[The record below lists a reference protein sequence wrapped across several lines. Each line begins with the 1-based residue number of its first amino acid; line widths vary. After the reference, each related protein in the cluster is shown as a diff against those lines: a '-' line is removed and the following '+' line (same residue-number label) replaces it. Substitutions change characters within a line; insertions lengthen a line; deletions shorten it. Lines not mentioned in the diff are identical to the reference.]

1 MDKDWKIAELDEM
14 FADELEYLY
23 PSDNPVSDED
33 EQEEFEPFK
42 AINYLLDSEVIF
54 TQEQL
59 EEELSIRFMNNQLR
73 TFKLFMLN
81 MFVYDKA
88 IAFSYGNNSHPVK
101 EWNPHEVTYSPIQGV
116 INRLIKAGLVKFI
129 KGEASKSKKNR
140 KASTVIAK
148 PKFQDWINKQFYVD
162 EVFTNCNTH
171 VRLRMARDKREIV
184 PYEPTTYTQHIDSI
198 MKRYHQK
205 LEEWDLRIDG
215 IQIPNLHLFVN
226 FQAVKD
232 QVDSKGNYLIRHGGR
247 WYGDWNAIKSSERL
261 KRISFKGAG
270 ELMEED
276 YQACCSNALSLWET
290 GEWIK
295 GDPYQWVGSW
305 LWSKVFHPQV
315 DGKNEKDMRNFIKSV
330 MHIAPNISPKG
341 LRDAWFKDNKKKK
354 YAEIYSTMALRVVEG
369 FKFYNP
375 EIAHWI
381 LDREL
386 TGRKAMFIESNL
398 MLGVLDR
405 LIKAD
410 IPVVTIFDSFIIPK
424 KKRKEAMEII
434 YDKDNLIWLKELLAK
449 DEQGVL

>member
-1 MDKDWKIAELDEM
+1 MDKDWKVAELDEM
-14 FADELEYLY
+14 FSDELEYLY
-23 PSDNPVSDED
+23 HSDNPVSDED

-59 EEELSIRFMNNQLR
+59 EEELSIRFMPNQLR

-88 IAFSYGNNSHPVK
+88 IAFSYGNNPHPVR
-101 EWNPHEVTYSPIQGV
+101 EWNPHEVTYSTIQGV
-116 INRLIKAGLVKFI
+116 INRLIEAKLVKFV
-129 KGEASKSKKNR
+129 KGEASKIKKNR

-148 PKFQDWINKQFYVD
+148 PQFQDWINQQFYVD

-171 VRLRMARDKREIV
+171 VRLRMARNKGEIV
-184 PYEPTTYTQHIDSI
+184 PYEPTRYTKHIDSI

-215 IQIPNLHLFVN
+215 IQIPNMHLFVN

-232 QVDSKGNYLIRHGGR
+232 QLDSNGNYLIRHGGR
-247 WYGDWNAIKSSERL
+247 WYGEWNAIKKDERL

-270 ELMEED
+270 ELIEED

-290 GEWIK
+290 GEWLDK
-295 GDPYQWVGSW
+295 DPYAWVGSW
-305 LWSKVFHPQV
+305 LWSKNFAI
-315 DGKNEKDMRNFIKSV
+315 DSGKEKEMRNFVKSV

-341 LRDAWFKDNKKKK
+341 LEKAWFKDNKKKK
-354 YAEIYSTMALRVVEG
+354 YAEVYSTMALRVVEG

-375 EIAHWI
+375 DIAHWI
-381 LDREL
+381 LDSGL

-434 YDKDNLIWLKELLAK
+434 YDKNNLIWLKELLAQ

>member
-1 MDKDWKIAELDEM
+1 MDKDWKVAELDEM

-33 EQEEFEPFK
+33 EEEEFEPFK
-42 AINYLLDSEVIF
+42 AINYLLDSKVIF

-59 EEELSIRFMNNQLR
+59 EEELSIRFMPNQLR

-88 IAFSYGNNSHPVK
+88 IAFSYGNNPHPVK
-101 EWNPHEVTYSPIQGV
+101 QWNPHEVTYSTVQGV
-116 INRLIKAGLVKFI
+116 INRLIEAGLVKFV
-129 KGEASKSKKNR
+129 KGEASEIKKNR

-148 PKFQDWINKQFYVD
+148 PQFQSWINQQFYVD
-162 EVFTNCNTH
+162 EVFTNASTH
-171 VRLRMARDKREIV
+171 VRLRMARDKGKIV
-184 PYEPTTYTQHIDSI
+184 PYEPTRYTKHIDSI
-198 MKRYHQK
+198 MQRYHQK

-232 QVDSKGNYLIRHGGR
+232 QLDSNGNYLIRHGGR
-247 WYGDWNAIKSSERL
+247 WYGEWNSIKKDDRL

-270 ELMEED
+270 ELIEED

-290 GEWIK
+290 GEWLDR
-295 GDPYQWVGSW
+295 DPYEWVGSW
-305 LWSKVFHPQV
+305 LWSKNFAI
-315 DGKNEKDMRNFIKSV
+315 DSGREKEMRNFVKSV
-330 MHIAPNISPKG
+330 MHIAPNITPKG
-341 LRDAWFKDNKKKK
+341 LKDAWFKGNKRKK
-354 YAEIYSTMALRVVEG
+354 YAEFYSTMALRVVEG

-375 EIAHWI
+375 DIAHWI
-381 LDREL
+381 LDSGL

-405 LIKAD
+405 LVQAD

-424 KKRKEAMEII
+424 KKRKEAMKII
-434 YDKDNLIWLKELLAK
+434 YDKNNLIWLKELLAK
-449 DEQGVL
+449 DEQGTL